1 MPNTFTTRTGLTG
14 TILRNRPAHHTTSR
28 ADEDG
33 EPDDTFLK
41 VLAKLPQR
49 TTNAQVAN
57 YVRNK
62 QARDVVL
69 WRGTPG
75 KKAMAMHAKGSA
87 GGVAVNESVGP
98 PTRTATKQQ
107 VGGGRQLPEFSAAEA
122 DLDRNNSPIGN
133 NWSRGSWL
141 AVVQINTRYLAQ
153 GSHPENG
160 WVADPSAPVT
170 VLATVDRTCL
180 KERSGLSRGNASQ

>member
-107 VGGGRQLPEFSAAEA
+107 VGGGRLLPEFSAAEA
-122 DLDRNNSPIGN
+122 DLDRNNSPIGIG
-133 NWSRGSWL
+133 WSRGSWL

-153 GSHPENG
+153 GSRSENG

-180 KERSGLSRGNASQ
+180 KERRGLSQANASQ